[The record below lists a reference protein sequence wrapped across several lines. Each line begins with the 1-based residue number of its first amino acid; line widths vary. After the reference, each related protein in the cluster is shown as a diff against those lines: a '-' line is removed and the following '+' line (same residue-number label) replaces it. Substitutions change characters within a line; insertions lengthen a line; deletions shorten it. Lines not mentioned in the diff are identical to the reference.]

1 MKTRDRILECA
12 LQLFNEKGEPNVSTM
27 EVANEM
33 GISPGNLYYL
43 FHGKEPLLLG
53 LFERFQAELA
63 PLLDPPHDVE
73 LAPEDY
79 WLFLHLIVE
88 RLAHYRFLFQDLSN
102 LAGRLP
108 KLAKGIRNLLNALK
122 RTLASLLAQL
132 KAKGQ
137 LVSDTQA
144 LGQLVEQITMTLL
157 FSLDYQR
164 ILDRGGEVRLV
175 VYQIM
180 MLVAPHLL
188 PPIKVAT
195 GEMGDPHPSHRVVD
209 GSLVHGVETSG
220 AGAGVSP

>member
-1 MKTRDRILECA
+1 MKTRERILECA
-12 LQLFNEKGEPNVSTM
+12 LQLFNHKGEPNVSTM

-33 GISPGNLYYL
+33 GISPGNLYYH
-43 FHGKEPLLLG
+43 FHGKEPLVLG

-63 PLLDPPHDVE
+63 PLLDPPPDAQLE
-73 LAPEDY
+73 AEDY

-88 RLAHYRFLFQDLSN
+88 RMAHYRFLFQDLSN

-108 KLAKGIRNLLNALK
+108 KLAKGIRNLLTALK
-122 RTLASLLAQL
+122 RTLASLLARL
-132 KAKGQ
+132 KAAGQ

-164 ILDRGGEVRLV
+164 VLDRKGEVQV
-175 VYQIM
+175 VIYQVM

-188 PPIKVAT
+188 APARQAAERFALKYLDDA
-195 GEMGDPHPSHRVVD
+195 D
-209 GSLVHGVETSG
+209 
-220 AGAGVSP
+220 

>member
-1 MKTRDRILECA
+1 
-12 LQLFNEKGEPNVSTM
+12 
-27 EVANEM
+27 
-33 GISPGNLYYL
+33 
-43 FHGKEPLLLG
+43 
-53 LFERFQAELA
+53 
-63 PLLDPPHDVE
+63 VE

-132 KAKGQ
+132 KAKGL

-164 ILDRGGEVRLV
+164 ILDREGEVRLV
-175 VYQIM
+175 VYQVM

-188 PPIKVAT
+188 PSVKVAT
-195 GEMGDPHPSHRVVD
+195 ERLALQYLEEHD
-209 GSLVHGVETSG
+209 
-220 AGAGVSP
+220 

>member
-12 LQLFNEKGEPNVSTM
+12 LQLFNQKGEPNVSTM

-33 GISPGNLYYL
+33 GISPGNLYYH
-43 FHGKEPLLLG
+43 FHGKEPLILG

-63 PLLDPPHDVE
+63 PLLDPPADVE

-122 RTLASLLAQL
+122 RTLASLLARL
-132 KAKGQ
+132 KAQGQ

-164 ILDRGGEVRLV
+164 ILDREGEVRLV

-195 GEMGDPHPSHRVVD
+195 EQMALAVPRRTRVM
-209 GSLVHGVETSG
+209 LIN
-220 AGAGVSP
+220 

>member
-12 LQLFNEKGEPNVSTM
+12 LQLFNHKGEPNVSTM

-33 GISPGNLYYL
+33 GISPGNLYYH
-43 FHGKEPLLLG
+43 FHGKEPLVLG
-53 LFERFQAELA
+53 LFERFQSELA
-63 PLLDPPHDVE
+63 PLLDPPPGAQLE
-73 LAPEDY
+73 AQDY

-88 RLAHYRFLFQDLSN
+88 RMAHYRFLFQDLSN

-108 KLAKGIRNLLNALK
+108 KLARGIRHLLTALK
-122 RTLASLLAQL
+122 RTLASLLARLQ
-132 KAKGQ
+132 AAGQ
-137 LVSDTQA
+137 LVSSTQA

-164 ILDRGGEVRLV
+164 ILDREGEVQVV

-188 PPIKVAT
+188 PAARET
-195 GEMGDPHPSHRVVD
+195 TERLALRYMDDP
-209 GSLVHGVETSG
+209 G
-220 AGAGVSP
+220 